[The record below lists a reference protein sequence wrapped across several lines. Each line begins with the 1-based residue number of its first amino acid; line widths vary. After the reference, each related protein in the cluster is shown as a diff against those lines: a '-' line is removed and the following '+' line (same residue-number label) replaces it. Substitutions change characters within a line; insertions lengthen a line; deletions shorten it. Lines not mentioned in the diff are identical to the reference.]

1 MKKLFLF
8 TLLLLL
14 TNCFGYKPIFLN
26 TDLNYNI
33 NDIKILSQNKVT
45 NQIVRKLK
53 SFKYNDNKENVS
65 IEISST
71 NEERVLSKDNAGDP
85 IIFETNIVVDIKILF
100 ENQDDKSFQFKESF
114 TYNNQSTKFDL
125 KLYKDNIQKNVTEKI
140 IKEIILKIRSLQ

>member
-14 TNCFGYKPIFLN
+14 TNCFGYKPIFLT
-26 TDLNYNI
+26 TDHNYNI